1 MGFKISTLFFVLI
14 SLLGC
19 KREFTNTYDTDFK
32 IEYANNLNLSFS
44 ENKDAKYHLSWNKPE
59 VSFSHYLIETTLNG
73 RTFNYELPSNDEQF
87 IIDWNDFDLLKF
99 NVAAGDNISPQGV
112 FVNNKPRGEID
123 FLSFNNISSTT
134 SINPA
139 NIDLSVNFNTNGL
152 RYLNCGDKQL
162 TSEFIDDLTVVL
174 FDNGD
179 SIMEIENSYLN
190 CDSILAI
197 KSQISPG
204 NNYQFKVHQSVN
216 GVKIP
221 VGQSSEFI
229 IEERVAFIL
238 SVYSGSTSPIKDAA
252 RNSRLSINWS
262 NSFEFINSV
271 DIYFQESTIQVGA
284 FKKPIL
290 LSKNYP
296 NNSTGLLNTFTF
308 IVPSNLPTGTY
319 RIVIKDGSSLNIGY
333 SQLFNII

>member
-1 MGFKISTLFFVLI
+1 MGFKISTLFFILI
-14 SLLGC
+14 SLSGC
-19 KREFTNTYDTDFK
+19 KREFTNTYDTDFE
-32 IEYANNLNLSFS
+32 IEYPNNLNLSFS
-44 ENKDAKYHLSWNKPE
+44 ENEDAKYYLSWNKPE
-59 VSFSHYLIETTLNG
+59 VPFSNYLIETTING
-73 RTFNYELPSNDEQF
+73 TTFNYELPPNEEQF
-87 IIDWNDFDLLKF
+87 IIDWNDFDSLKF
-99 NVAAGDNISPQGV
+99 NVVAGDNISPQGV
-112 FVNNKPRGEID
+112 FVNNKPQGEID
-123 FLSFNNISSTT
+123 FLSFNNISSAT

-152 RYLNCGDKQL
+152 KYLNCVDKQL

-229 IEERVAFIL
+229 IEERVGFKL
-238 SVYSGSTSPIKDAA
+238 SPIQNAA
-252 RNSRLSINWS
+252 RNSSLTINWS
-262 NSFEFINSV
+262 NNFEFINSV
-271 DIYFQESTIQVGA
+271 DIYFQKVTTQVGV
-284 FKKPIL
+284 FKEPIL
-290 LSKNYP
+290 LTKNYR
-296 NNSTGLLNTFTF
+296 NNLTGSFNTFTF
-308 IVPSNLPTGTY
+308 IVPTNLPTGTY
-319 RIVIKDGSSLNIGY
+319 RMVIKDGSSMNSGF
-333 SQLFNII
+333 SQFFDII

>member
-229 IEERVAFIL
+229 MEEHGAFNL
-238 SVYSGSTSPIKDAA
+238 SPIQDAA
-252 RNSRLSINWS
+252 RNSRLSINWI
-262 NSFEFINSV
+262 NKFEFIGSV
-271 DIYFQESTIQVGA
+271 DIYFQELIIQGLDFA
-284 FKKPIL
+284 KPIL

-296 NNSTGLLNTFTF
+296 NNSSGLLNTFTF
-308 IVPSNLPTGTY
+308 IVPSNLPTGRY